1 MKRQLGKS
9 GIDVSAIGMGCWA
22 IGGPFTGYGAQ
33 IGWGEVDDA
42 ESITALRAA
51 YEHGIT
57 FFDTSDAYGTGH
69 SEKIIGKAFANMRDK
84 VVIATKFGNVIDRPN
99 RALVGQQADEAYV
112 REACEAS
119 LQRLQTDYID
129 LYQFHLGDY
138 PAEEA
143 PAVMAVLETLV
154 SQGKIRSY
162 AWSTDNAANAAVFAE
177 GAHCAAVQ
185 HRLNLFEDAP
195 DIIALCEAHNLAS
208 VNRSPLAMGL
218 LSGKY
223 SAQSDFAAND
233 IRATPD
239 LGWMAY
245 FKNGKPNPE
254 LLKRLEGI
262 RDILTSNG
270 RSLVQ
275 GSLAWLLARSPQTIP
290 IPGIRT
296 VVQAVEN
303 AGAMALGPL
312 RPQQMAEIEALLRPE
327 TAIKN
332 GRLTHS

>member
-1 MKRQLGKS
+1 MKRQLGRS
-9 GIDVSAIGMGCWA
+9 GIEVSAIGMGCWA

-42 ESITALRAA
+42 ESIAALQAA
-51 YEHGIT
+51 YDNGIT

-69 SEKIIGKAFANMRDK
+69 SEKIIGEAFADMRDK
-84 VVIATKFGNVIDRPN
+84 VVIATKFGNVIDAEQ
-99 RALVGQQADEAYV
+99 RALVGQQADEAYI
-112 REACEAS
+112 RAACEAS
-119 LQRLQTDYID
+119 LRRLRTDYID

-138 PAEEA
+138 PAEKAPKVQAALEA
-143 PAVMAVLETLV
+143 LV
-154 SQGKIRSY
+154 SEGKIRSY
-162 AWSTDNAANAAVFAE
+162 AWSTDNVANAAVFAE
-177 GAHCAAVQ
+177 GPHCAAVQ

-195 DIIALCEAHNLAS
+195 EIIALCERHNLAS

-254 LLKRLEGI
+254 LLRRLEGI
-262 RDILTSNG
+262 REILTRNG

-275 GSLAWLLARSPQTIP
+275 GSLAWLLARSPQTVP

-296 VVQAVEN
+296 VAQAVEN
-303 AGAMALGPL
+303 AQAMQFGPL
-312 RPQQMAEIEALLRPE
+312 DTDQMAAIDTLLR
-327 TAIKN
+327 K
-332 GRLTHS
+332 

>member
-1 MKRQLGKS
+1 MERQLGRS
-9 GIDVSAIGMGCWA
+9 GIEVSAIGMGCWA
-22 IGGPFTGYGAQ
+22 IGGPFTGYGTQ

-42 ESITALRAA
+42 ESIAALQAA
-51 YEHGIT
+51 YDHGIT

-69 SEKIIGKAFANMRDK
+69 SERIIGQVFAGMREK
-84 VVIATKFGNVIDRPN
+84 VVIATKFGNVIDAEQ
-99 RALVGQQADEAYV
+99 RALVGQRADEAYI
-112 REACEAS
+112 RSACEAS

-138 PAEEA
+138 PADEA
-143 PAVMAVLETLV
+143 LAVRAVLEALV
-154 SQGKIRSY
+154 SEGKIRSY
-162 AWSTDNAANAAVFAE
+162 AWSTDNVENAAVFAE
-177 GAHCAAVQ
+177 GEHCAAVQ

-195 DIIALCEAHNLAS
+195 DIVALCERQNLAS

-223 SAQSDFAAND
+223 SAQSHFAEDD
-233 IRATPD
+233 IRANQD

-245 FKNGKPNPE
+245 FKQGKPNPM
-254 LLKRLEGI
+254 LLARLDGI

-275 GSLAWLLARSPQTIP
+275 GALAWLLARSDQTVP

-296 VVQAVEN
+296 VAQAVEN
-303 AGAMALGPL
+303 AGAMQFGALSIE
-312 RPQQMAEIEALLRPE
+312 QMTEIEALLRP
-327 TAIKN
+327 
-332 GRLTHS
+332 